1 MLLTIDS
8 CRQQLELTRQA
19 ALLSLLRFEQKWN
32 PHGNNDAHLYEDMR
46 NALVEANRHRV
57 NEAKQQLL
65 DRLLSFAYQ
74 CKSESSMKLTPS
86 LQNATIGFLCIK
98 YTGKWLYGKS
108 GPIQCDKGFKVRFD
122 LQNPST
128 GWNAWNDTMVI
139 LADASTP
146 VSEFGKKAYSLAKK

>member
-46 NALVEANRHRV
+46 NALVDANRHRV
-57 NEAKQQLL
+57 NAAKQQLL

-74 CKSESSMKLTPS
+74 CKTTDGMRAVTSPG
-86 LQNATIGFLCIK
+86 NGTIRFKDTTGAPGGGWDYRAGK
-98 YTGKWLYGKS
+98 TGKIPCLN
-108 GPIQCDKGFKVRFD
+108 GFTAEVR
-122 LQNPST
+122 LIRP
-128 GWNAWNDTMVI
+128 G
-139 LADASTP
+139 
-146 VSEFGKKAYSLAKK
+146 

>member
-57 NEAKQQLL
+57 NAAKQQLL

-74 CKSESSMKLTPS
+74 CKTTKWMRAVTSPG
-86 LQNATIGFLCIK
+86 NGTIRFTDMDGSYNWRAGK
-98 YTGKWLYGKS
+98 TGKIPCLN
-108 GPIQCDKGFKVRFD
+108 GFTAEVRLIRRLF
-122 LQNPST
+122 
-128 GWNAWNDTMVI
+128 
-139 LADASTP
+139 
-146 VSEFGKKAYSLAKK
+146 